1 MWQHSLGAVIEA
13 QGRKQSWLAQR
24 VGISQGYVSK
34 IVAGTKTVD
43 RPLGERIAVALGVPF
58 GVLFEIHERN
68 DSITDGGEE

>member
-1 MWQHSLGAVIEA
+1 M
-13 QGRKQSWLAQR
+13 QSWLAQR

-43 RPLGERIAVALGVPF
+43 GPLGERIAVALDVPF

-68 DSITDGGEE
+68 DFVSDGDEA